1 MNKGVFVSTMFQLT
15 YAVDWRPD
23 VLSVPHDQDQ
33 LIFYRPSRTA
43 LWFHVVPVVAVHLLH
58 GALLS
63 RATRISTPSGG
74 RGWRHRYVTWE
85 DGGVS

>member
-1 MNKGVFVSTMFQLT
+1 MFQLT

-23 VLSVPHDQDQ
+23 VLPVPHDQDQ
-33 LIFYRPSRTA
+33 LIFYRPSRTS
-43 LWFHVVPVVAVHLLH
+43 LRFHVVPVVVHLLH

-63 RATRISTPSGG
+63 RATRIPTPSRG
-74 RGWRHRYVTWE
+74 RGWRHRDVTWE